1 MITIV
6 AALSLHPLIN
16 RQFSNDCFLQAMV
29 IDWSS
34 SKLLSFQ
41 ITSHIIR
48 LEVHLLMYRHDIVF
62 IRAYI
67 EYLAVTT
74 TPPVDLT
81 VSWRGVMLMALVL
94 IRLLSVPSHS
104 SIGGLQLKISEQTFN
119 PVLPSSC
126 QSHPVITICRL
137 LNITPGGVGAPG
149 QRHHSLGSWGGWSD
163 RFSAQ
168 LLWPS
173 SLLLVFSPLAA

>member
-1 MITIV
+1 MD
-6 AALSLHPLIN
+6 ALSLHPLIN

-48 LEVHLLMYRHDIVF
+48 LEVHLLMYRPDIVF

-74 TPPVDLT
+74 TLPVDLT
-81 VSWRGVMLMALVL
+81 VS
-94 IRLLSVPSHS
+94 
-104 SIGGLQLKISEQTFN
+104 
-119 PVLPSSC
+119 
-126 QSHPVITICRL
+126 
-137 LNITPGGVGAPG
+137 
-149 QRHHSLGSWGGWSD
+149 
-163 RFSAQ
+163 
-168 LLWPS
+168 
-173 SLLLVFSPLAA
+173 

>member
-1 MITIV
+1 MANTLWMITIV

-48 LEVHLLMYRHDIVF
+48 LEVHLLMYRPDILF

-74 TPPVDLT
+74 TLPVDLT
-81 VSWRGVMLMALVL
+81 VRWRGIMLMALVL

-104 SIGGLQLKISEQTFN
+104 SIRGLQLRISEQIFN
-119 PVLPSSC
+119 PVHPSSVPSC
-126 QSHPVITICRL
+126 SQFTDYDTICRS
-137 LNITPGGVGAPG
+137 
-149 QRHHSLGSWGGWSD
+149 RHHFPLKYIQLSLIM
-163 RFSAQ
+163 
-168 LLWPS
+168 LL
-173 SLLLVFSPLAA
+173 

>member
-41 ITSHIIR
+41 ITYHIIR
-48 LEVHLLMYRHDIVF
+48 LGVHLLMYRHDFVF

-67 EYLAVTT
+67 GYLAVTT
-74 TPPVDLT
+74 TPPVDPT

-94 IRLLSVPSHS
+94 IRLLSVPYILPLGDFS
-104 SIGGLQLKISEQTFN
+104 SRLVNRLLILYS
-119 PVLPSSC
+119 PR
-126 QSHPVITICRL
+126 QSHPVITIYRL
-137 LNITPGGVGAPG
+137 WHIPPGGVGAPG
-149 QRHHSLGSWGGWSD
+149 QRCTTVKDCW
-163 RFSAQ
+163 
-168 LLWPS
+168 
-173 SLLLVFSPLAA
+173 